1 MNPIIILLHEQSI
14 HDPIILPVLLQTVE
28 AEIVQPAE
36 NPIPAAEGLP
46 QVIPEDHT
54 LQATV
59 SHALLMC
66 HHIMKEVQVVV
77 ILPKEEA
84 VVVPTVHLLDQAH
97 NRPTPDHRLRVHRA
111 IMEADVVILASL
123 RQVVHR
129 IHQAVVHLHILQAH
143 QAHQALEE
151 AMHLHHVQVQVAEVQ
166 VQEDHTQHREEDKAL
181 LSLIFLQKY
190 FQGPF

>member
-1 MNPIIILLHEQSI
+1 MNPIIILLQEQSI
-14 HDPIILPVLLQTVE
+14 HDHIILQVRLQTVE
-28 AEIVQPAE
+28 AEVQPVE
-36 NPIPAAEGLP
+36 NPIPAAEGLH
-46 QVIPEDHT
+46 QVIPEGHT

-59 SHALLMC
+59 SHAPLMC

-84 VVVPTVHLLDQAH
+84 IIVPTVHLRDRAH
-97 NRPTPDHRLRVHRA
+97 NRLTPDHRLRVHRA
-111 IMEADVVILASL
+111 IMEADVVIQASL

-129 IHQAVVHLHILQAH
+129 IHQAVVHLHIL

-166 VQEDHTQHREEDKAL
+166 VQEDHTQHQEEDKAK